1 MRRPASSALT
11 AFSAVCLAMTL
22 ASCGSPGS
30 APTTGSPAG
39 TATATASTS
48 ADATATAT
56 ETTTTTAAPATGT
69 AAPPAE
75 GWKTFTAKD
84 GSLAFDYPADWTIK
98 DPAGQ
103 TPQGGGVFVEVSK
116 PDGKS
121 MATLRTNM
129 VTGAECTKKTPYGV
143 LDSQPLPALAQNGQ
157 TPRFTFESRTDPDVA
172 DPMKSSVFAYGI
184 TAAPEPT
191 GPTACPIAHF
201 FGWPPS
207 GAMFGGAY
215 NPFDTSPGNE
225 PHVDTPEAYKETTEY
240 KNVRQMITSL
250 RPASR

>member
-1 MRRPASSALT
+1 MS
-11 AFSAVCLAMTL
+11 L

-30 APTTGSPAG
+30 APSTGSPGEAP
-39 TATATASTS
+39 TAAASATATGSATPTASE
-48 ADATATAT
+48 A
-56 ETTTTTAAPATGT
+56 TTAATT
-69 AAPPAE
+69 PAE

-98 DPAGQ
+98 DPAGEA
-103 TPQGGGVFVEVSK
+103 PPGGGVVVEVSK

-121 MATLRTNM
+121 MATLRTNLI
-129 VTGAECTKKTPYGV
+129 TGAECFKEQPYGL
-143 LDSQPLPALAQNGQ
+143 LDSKPLPALAQNGQ
-157 TPRFTFESRTDPDVA
+157 TPRFTFESRTNPEETDPA
-172 DPMKSSVFAYGI
+172 KSSVFAYGI

-191 GPTACPIAHF
+191 GPGACPLALF
-201 FGWPPS
+201 FMWPPS
-207 GAMFGGAY
+207 GAAFAGVY

-250 RPASR
+250 RPAS